1 MGPQRY
7 FDQGGDDISRPHH
20 DGGSH
25 RGGDRGRGGGGG
37 RGARGS
43 RGSRGRGGASS
54 GSSRG
59 GARGDGAHHEARPK
73 TEPFQPKQGFI
84 AAGLKAYADAAE
96 TTPDNDEQNSE
107 QKAKISEGWKD
118 KTTTQTTLYL
128 TNLPATLTSPE
139 LSLIFSSYA
148 PLRSAFVVSAATK
161 NASGPGGAGPSSANA
176 ISTGAGRDRTGKAT
190 SRGFGYV
197 RFVLR
202 TDADK
207 CLEEWG
213 SKSGMPRSA
222 CSELESAE
230 GLEKVDWDKLCG
242 REGMKMSWAKKK
254 LKEGEEPE
262 GPKAKKEKK
271 EKIAKPA
278 ATDDA
283 EKSEEQEAELEQA
296 PRWRPGV
303 FDHAASRSV
312 VVQGIPTEADLEK
325 LRAAKAKKASE
336 MDVDVEADAGADQDG
351 DDNDEA
357 TTKVDDAEADDED
370 GDNAEESGKAVD
382 WKKALKQKAK
392 KSGDVEDVKWP
403 VVLPSGDI
411 AGESARG
418 DEIIFRKANVD
429 FLYAAI
435 IVMYSPRHAH
445 DVMKKLH
452 NHVFRGL
459 VVTAAVKS
467 SWDLCQRQGRAKGGG
482 RLVVRNLGFDITLAD
497 IRAAFARFGSLHS
510 ITLPEDP
517 KTGKPR
523 GFAFVYYVT
532 KSCAEAALKAM
543 NGTRIYAG
551 MAADRIAEEGGKLG
565 KKKEVREKK
574 KAALKES
581 RGGGGEKGR
590 LVAVDWAL
598 SKDDWKKAQEAEVDE
613 AEAGSDE
620 DTEEHSD
627 SDDDDS
633 QEEEDDDS
641 DLSPVEEDESD
652 DEDEGEELELSDG
665 DSDVDEEPQSTE
677 LEKGTTLFVR
687 NMSFEATEPELYD
700 LCKEFGPV
708 RYARIVYDPTTKR
721 SRGTAFVCFWKR
733 EDAQKMLEA
742 SESLNAGLFV
752 GETSHKR
759 NKGASQSLLMADPGT
774 SEASKLTLHGRVL
787 AAVAAVSKDDADKLR
802 EDRDKKGG
810 AKSDRRN
817 LYLMREGVIFPSWA
831 IAQTLHPSDMAA
843 RQLSFDA
850 RKGLLRSNPSLYISR
865 TRLSVRQV
873 PLYVTDGMMK
883 RLANFAIREFDK
895 EVKAGLQK
903 PLTADELD
911 DSVVD
916 ASGSLPAPSK
926 VERFKGVP
934 PSRVRQAKILRQSDR
949 VDPLTGLGRSKGYG
963 FLEMGSHADAL
974 RVLRWANA
982 NKDIGALLR
991 KWWRDAL
998 EAMIE
1003 KVQRGEGS
1011 VGKGAA
1017 LKEKEERLKR
1027 LREKMSEL
1035 VEEEEL
1041 AAGKAARREAA
1052 GKTTGEGGRSTR
1064 CLIVE
1069 FSIENAVT
1077 VSIAISSP
1085 PDSETDILNVFA
1097 QTKRRAEKVAR
1108 ARERA
1113 KRSKDRDGS
1122 DDDGEDDSRDRGKS
1136 SPKKRRRQEDGDDS
1150 KPAKKG
1156 KKPAEEAE
1164 GEPEAKEGRTGLSI
1178 GAIIG
1183 KKRRQKK

>member
-7 FDQGGDDISRPHH
+7 FDQNGDDSSSSRPRP
-20 DGGSH
+20 DGGSR
-25 RGGDRGRGGGGG
+25 RGGDRG

-43 RGSRGRGGASS
+43 RGRRGASS
-54 GSSRG
+54 GSNRG

-73 TEPFQPKQGFI
+73 KEPFQPKQGFI
-84 AAGLKAYADAAE
+84 AAGLKTYADAAE
-96 TTPDNDEQNSE
+96 ATTNDDEQSSE

-118 KTTTQTTLYL
+118 KTTTRTTLYL
-128 TNLPATLTSPE
+128 TNLPPTLTSPE

-148 PLRSAFVVSAATK
+148 PLRSAFVVSVATK

-222 CSELESAE
+222 CSELENAE

-242 REGMKMSWAKKK
+242 RDGIKMSWAKKK

-271 EKIAKPA
+271 EKVPKPVA
-278 ATDDA
+278 VDDA
-283 EKSEEQEAELEQA
+283 EKSEEQEVEFEQA

-312 VVQGIPTEADLEK
+312 VVQGIPTEADREK
-325 LRAAKAKKASE
+325 LRAAKAKKNDE
-336 MDVDVEADAGADQDG
+336 MDVDEEADANAERGGEKD
-351 DDNDEA
+351 DEA
-357 TTKVDDAEADDED
+357 TTKADDEEAAGED
-370 GDNAEESGKAVD
+370 GDDAVDSGKAVD

-403 VVLPSGDI
+403 VVLPSG
-411 AGESARG
+411 ET
-418 DEIIFRKANVD
+418 
-429 FLYAAI
+429 AAI

-497 IRAAFARFGSLHS
+497 IRTAFARFGSLHS

-517 KTGKPR
+517 KMGKPR

-532 KSCAEAALKAM
+532 RSSAEAALKAM

-551 MAADRIAEEGGKLG
+551 MATERIAEEGGKLG
-565 KKKEVREKK
+565 KKKEIREKK
-574 KAALKES
+574 KAALKENG
-581 RGGGGEKGR
+581 GGGGEKGR

-598 SKDDWKKAQEAEVDE
+598 SKDDWKKAQEAEVED

-620 DTEEHSD
+620 KSEGDSD
-627 SDDDDS
+627 SDDVDDS
-633 QEEEDDDS
+633 EEEDGDDS
-641 DLSPVEEDESD
+641 DLSPVEEGESE

-665 DSDVDEEPQSTE
+665 DSDMDEEPQSAEPT
-677 LEKGTTLFVR
+677 KGTTLFVR

-721 SRGTAFVCFWKR
+721 SRGTAFVCFWKG
-733 EDAQKMLEA
+733 EDAQKMVEA

-752 GETSHKR
+752 GETSNKR
-759 NKGASQSLLMADPGT
+759 NKGASQSLLMADPAT

-787 AAVAAVSKDDADKLR
+787 AAVAAVSKDDADRLR

-843 RQLSFDA
+843 RQSSFDA

-883 RLANFAIREFDK
+883 RLANFAIREFYK

-903 PLTADELD
+903 PLTADELND
-911 DSVVD
+911 NVVD
-916 ASGSLPAPSK
+916 ASGALSAPSK
-926 VERFKGVP
+926 VERVKGVP
-934 PSRVRQAKILRQSDR
+934 PSRVRQAKLLRQSDR

-963 FLEMGSHADAL
+963 FLELGSHADAL

-982 NKDIGALLR
+982 NKDVGALLR

-998 EAMIE
+998 EGMIE
-1003 KVQRGEGS
+1003 KVQSGEGS
-1011 VGKGAA
+1011 VGKGVS
-1017 LKEKEERLKR
+1017 LKEKDERLKR
-1027 LREKMSEL
+1027 LREKMTEL
-1035 VEEEEL
+1035 EEEEEL

-1077 VSIAISSP
+1077 
-1085 PDSETDILNVFA
+1085 
-1097 QTKRRAEKVAR
+1097 TKRRAEKVAR

-1122 DDDGEDDSRDRGKS
+1122 AEEEDDSRDRGKS

-1150 KPAKKG
+1150 KPVKKG
-1156 KKPAEEAE
+1156 KKPAKEAE
-1164 GEPEAKEGRTGLSI
+1164 GEMENKEARTGLSI
-1178 GAIIG
+1178 GAIVG